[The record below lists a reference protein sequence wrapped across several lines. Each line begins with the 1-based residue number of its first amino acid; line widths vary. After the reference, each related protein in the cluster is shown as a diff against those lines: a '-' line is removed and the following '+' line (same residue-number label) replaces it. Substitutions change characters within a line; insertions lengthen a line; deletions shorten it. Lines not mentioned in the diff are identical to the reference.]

1 MVGIMGVLIKV
12 VPAPNAKVKTSNT
25 VVVVKPTRVRIP
37 NAADIMNMYA
47 DVVTSMRRRSKI
59 SDSIPDGNANSK
71 IGREVAV
78 VIRETKRGFGAIE
91 VISHDAPTS
100 YIAAPT
106 YEKSAATHN
115 IRYRLDLKG
124 LKPIVEMPFLSG
136 CLFVSTIEMVY
147 RDLVIDFSLLM
158 GCRESKQF

>member
-1 MVGIMGVLIKV
+1 
-12 VPAPNAKVKTSNT
+12 
-25 VVVVKPTRVRIP
+25 
-37 NAADIMNMYA
+37 MYA

-106 YEKSAATHN
+106 YENSAATHN
-115 IRYRLDLKG
+115 IRYKLDLKG

-136 CLFVSTIEMVY
+136 GLFVSTIE
-147 RDLVIDFSLLM
+147 LV
-158 GCRESKQF
+158 